1 MSQFFGLEDGV
12 IVYKLND
19 HIMVIRCHEAKMGNT
34 EVLCKKE
41 NQIVAKG
48 HEILQAYFYFHK
60 LYIVSKDSTSN
71 NYQLLRFNKKFEY
84 LPKTPSSAPGNEVK
98 DAIVLS
104 TSTSIKWD
112 LKIISDDIYVFVVE
126 LRDANTND
134 VPKLIQITIEEEKIS
149 SNKEFSLNLVKN
161 GITDFK
167 CGDIQF
173 LPGSSREIF
182 IVNKA
187 ELVDPVK
194 KY

>member
-1 MSQFFGLEDGV
+1 
-12 IVYKLND
+12 
-19 HIMVIRCHEAKMGNT
+19 
-34 EVLCKKE
+34 
-41 NQIVAKG
+41 
-48 HEILQAYFYFHK
+48 
-60 LYIVSKDSTSN
+60 
-71 NYQLLRFNKKFEY
+71 
-84 LPKTPSSAPGNEVK
+84 
-98 DAIVLS
+98 
-104 TSTSIKWD
+104 
-112 LKIISDDIYVFVVE
+112 
-126 LRDANTND
+126 